1 MLRKKLKFW
10 VPVLRFPCNH
20 SAVGNEKSEALETHD
35 APKRG
40 WGNNRH
46 NPLGLRSGNLEAK
59 SASWVMGLLFPLF
72 AHVLIETLGRLRVL
86 GETKSSKI
94 HHFLPFLFSRKWV
107 IYRLCTTFFTRRT
120 QDKSDTSKT
129 EKAEQIPPVGVVS
142 WSCHWNPNPQGAYRA
157 DN

>member
-10 VPVLRFPCNH
+10 VPVLSFPCNH
-20 SAVGNEKSEALETHD
+20 SAVGNDPSEALQTHD

-59 SASWVMGLLFPLF
+59 SASWVMGPLFPLF

-86 GETKSSKI
+86 GETKSSKS
-94 HHFLPFLFSRKWV
+94 HHFFAIFV
-107 IYRLCTTFFTRRT
+107 IPKVVHPQALHHIFNEANARQIGHF
-120 QDKSDTSKT
+120 QDG
-129 EKAEQIPPVGVVS
+129 EG
-142 WSCHWNPNPQGAYRA
+142 
-157 DN
+157 